1 VRSPW
6 PSRLGPLPRSV
17 GRASSPVRLGPLP
30 RSVGRAPSP
39 SQLGSPRTD
48 PARPETCSGRSAG
61 ERSRRAG
68 RRGGA
73 RARPSRARNPCRERA
88 ACPEDDGYRHRRL
101 PGSDAFQP
109 DPGRAWPR
117 SGRPPRERL
126 SRGRTVCPGPGSRGY
141 RECPRSGAPGS
152 ESRSRCPHGRPAAE
166 GRWPDLDGAR
176 PRGGPCPPGWARRP
190 EGTDGTGRASR
201 PPRTARSGSPGRHG
215 EAVRAAHVSG
225 GHARV
230 GAGRPVRRPG

>member
-1 VRSPW
+1 MRSPW

-17 GRASSPVRLGPLP
+17 GRAGPPVRPGSLP

-39 SQLGSPRTD
+39 SRLGSPRTD
-48 PARPETCSGRSAG
+48 PARPETCSGRNEG
-61 ERSRRAG
+61 DRSRRAG

-73 RARPSRARNPCRERA
+73 RARPSRARDPCRERA
-88 ACPEDDGYRHRRL
+88 ARPEDGGYRPRRF

-117 SGRPPRERL
+117 SGLLP
-126 SRGRTVCPGPGSRGY
+126 RGRSSLG
-141 RECPRSGAPGS
+141 RSAWPAFAPGGRRRRS
-152 ESRSRCPHGRPAAE
+152 RPAALGQEPRSRCPRGRPAAE
-166 GRWPDLDGAR
+166 DRWPDLDGAR
-176 PRGGPCPPGWARRP
+176 PRGGPCPPG
-190 EGTDGTGRASR
+190 GTGRASR

-215 EAVRAAHVSG
+215 EAARTAHAGGGYARA
-225 GHARV
+225 